1 MKEMVLYYAP
11 ENAVN
16 VGLVKGVLVQMGI
29 RIKNL
34 TPGRC
39 EKKIGYLAGLDGF
52 EDEGMVPDRAGVP
65 GAGQQASPIPVK
77 YLNAGGGVFEPRGN
91 CQTHVQAARTKEH
104 SSCPLP
110 AGINEELLVLC
121 GFTEERLEQ
130 LLVRLKKAGV
140 PRSVM
145 KAIVTESNAHW
156 TVYELYGHLAEERRQ
171 IERG

>member
-11 ENAVN
+11 ENAVH

-52 EDEGMVPDRAGVP
+52 ENEDIALDGTAVSKT
-65 GAGQQASPIPVK
+65 GQQASLIP
-77 YLNAGGGVFEPRGN
+77 
-91 CQTHVQAARTKEH
+91 
-104 SSCPLP
+104 
-110 AGINEELLVLC
+110 INEELLVLC

-130 LLVRLKKAGV
+130 LLGRLRKAGV

-156 TVYELYGHLAEERRQ
+156 TVYELYAHLAEERRQ
-171 IERG
+171 IERGGLE